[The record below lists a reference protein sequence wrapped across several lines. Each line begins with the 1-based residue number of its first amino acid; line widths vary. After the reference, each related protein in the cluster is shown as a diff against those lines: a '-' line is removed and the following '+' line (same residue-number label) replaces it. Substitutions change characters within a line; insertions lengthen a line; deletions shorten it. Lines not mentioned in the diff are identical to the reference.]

1 MEASLKLGRIRGI
14 EIGIHYTWIF
24 IFGLLTYSLAVDFF
38 PSFYGDWTTTQY
50 WIISVIASLLLF
62 GSVVAH
68 ELGHSFVAMARGI
81 PVKSITL
88 FIFGGVASLSQD
100 TQDARTEFQVAIAG
114 PAVSFLIALVSVGLT
129 YFLQGI
135 NSQAAGV
142 FLYLAWANGL
152 LVAFNLIPGFPLD
165 GGRVFRS
172 IVWGITHDMNR
183 STNIAGT
190 VGVIIG
196 YLFIILG
203 VFVIFSGALISGI
216 WFIAIGWFL
225 QNAAE
230 QSRQQVRVQETF
242 QDVTIAML
250 MQRNPPAVSPE
261 TSIDTLVETH
271 ILGQNT
277 RGVPVVRDGVLVGII
292 TLSDIKTVPR
302 TEWDQYR
309 VLDRMTPR
317 ERLITVSPETSLDV
331 ALQAMSE
338 KDIHQIPVVYGDM
351 LVGLLTRNDIIHF
364 IQLRS
369 EIPRGQNRDASVSG

>member
-14 EIGIHYTWIF
+14 EIGIHYTWVF

-38 PSFYGDWTTTQY
+38 PSFYDNWTTAQY
-50 WIISVIASLLLF
+50 WIISAIASLLLF

-129 YFLQGI
+129 YLLEGVS
-135 NSQAAGV
+135 SQAAGV

-203 VFVIFSGALISGI
+203 VFVIFTGALISGI

-230 QSRQQVRVQETF
+230 QSRQQVRMQETF
-242 QDVTIAML
+242 QDVSIAML
-250 MQRNPPAVSPE
+250 MERNPPEVSPE
-261 TSIDTLVETH
+261 TSIESLVETH

-277 RGVPVVRDGVLVGII
+277 RGVPVVRDGTLVGII

-302 TEWDQYR
+302 LEWDRYR

-317 ERLITVSPETSLDV
+317 DSLITVTPDTSLDV

-338 KDIHQIPVVYGDM
+338 KDIHQIPVVHGDL
-351 LVGLLTRNDIIHF
+351 LVGLLTRNDVIRF
-364 IQLRS
+364 IQLRN
-369 EIPRGQNRDASVSG
+369 EIPRGRNRDASVSG